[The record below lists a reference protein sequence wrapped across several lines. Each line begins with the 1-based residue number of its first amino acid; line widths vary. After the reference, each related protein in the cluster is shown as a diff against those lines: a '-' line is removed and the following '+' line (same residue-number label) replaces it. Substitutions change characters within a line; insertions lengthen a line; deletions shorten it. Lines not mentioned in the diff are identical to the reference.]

1 MPNVLAIGG
10 TIRPGSTTELALRY
24 CLKVLEQAGAK
35 TELLGGQDLLLPM
48 YDPANSQRDSRA
60 ERLLAAVRRADAV
73 ILGTPAYH
81 ASVSG
86 LVKNALDH
94 LEELRGD
101 DPPYLEGRVVG
112 CIVTSRGPQAG
123 GLTLTALRSIVHALR
138 GWPTPLGVVI
148 NTSVPVFDAQGEPL
162 DTAVRQR
169 LDILTREVLTGVTV
183 RANRLT
189 DP

>member
-1 MPNVLAIGG
+1 M
-10 TIRPGSTTELALRY
+10 RPGSTTELALRF

-48 YDPANSQRDSRA
+48 YDPADSRRAPRA
-60 ERLLAAVRRADAV
+60 ERLLAAVRHADAV

-101 DPPYLEGRVVG
+101 DPPYLEGRAVG

-169 LDILTREVLTGVTV
+169 LDILTREVLAGATV
-183 RANRLT
+183 RANRGAAGR
-189 DP
+189 